1 MAKAPEDRYGT
12 CLDLIRDFR
21 AEAEGMAGPPPVPLV
36 PAAADPHPRGGDG
49 GRRQSVPSATMSSDK
64 LDSAVRRLRGRR
76 PPRVLALT
84 GVLLLVLAV
93 AAILFVRNREEPL
106 SNSFAGNNLVPFS
119 FRYPGGWQQEGQE
132 VQVVFSPRA
141 GELLPL
147 FSRLADGWAQAGPV
161 VDQHPSEAVGLFTFF
176 GATRLDG
183 ATVEEIQQ
191 QLQTLLPQ
199 EVRFSQAHD
208 RVLVG
213 GYLADRLE
221 GSLRDPRN
229 QAAALRFQCYVVH
242 VQPPEP
248 KSVFLVYFSSS
259 ADFDSRKALFARI
272 TGSVDFLS

>member
-1 MAKAPEDRYGT
+1 
-12 CLDLIRDFR
+12 
-21 AEAEGMAGPPPVPLV
+21 
-36 PAAADPHPRGGDG
+36 
-49 GRRQSVPSATMSSDK
+49 
-64 LDSAVRRLRGRR
+64 
-76 PPRVLALT
+76 
-84 GVLLLVLAV
+84 
-93 AAILFVRNREEPL
+93 
-106 SNSFAGNNLVPFS
+106 
-119 FRYPGGWQQEGQE
+119 
-132 VQVVFSPRA
+132 
-141 GELLPL
+141 LLPL